1 MIRPLFLVASLLL
14 ATPALAQTV
23 PDQTTPAPSTP
34 APSTPPAPSAE
45 DAEAA
50 FEAKA
55 EAFSARMEA
64 MQGEMSAAV
73 TAAGTDTAKR
83 DADLDAIEARYKPDV
98 DTFVADLQ
106 SFVATMAPTMP
117 EAQATGMRAGIEMAI
132 VQIRGATAQIRA
144 SVVEQSMAS
153 PAA

>member
-14 ATPALAQTV
+14 ATPALAQAP

-34 APSTPPAPSAE
+34 PAPPAE

-144 SVVEQSMAS
+144 SVVEQSTAS

>member
-14 ATPALAQTV
+14 ATPALAQTA

-34 APSTPPAPSAE
+34 PAPPAE

-144 SVVEQSMAS
+144 SVVEQSTAS